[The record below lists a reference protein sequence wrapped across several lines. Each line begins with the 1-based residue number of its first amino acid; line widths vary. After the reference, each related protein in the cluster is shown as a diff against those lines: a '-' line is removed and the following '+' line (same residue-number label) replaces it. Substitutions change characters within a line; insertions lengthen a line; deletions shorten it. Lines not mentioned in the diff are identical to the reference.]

1 MKISLTIAVTI
12 LSVLAL
18 TGYANHSVASSNPTE
33 NYQQITISKKLFD
46 LLTEKKVDKINAIVA
61 TDDVGTEIYIDLA
74 AIEDFSNDTISPL
87 QENQV
92 SVSAAVAATAAATCP
107 PLYPTEPTNCIWIG
121 WKAASNEGGQYLPYH
136 CHCYR

>member
-12 LSVLAL
+12 LGVLAL
-18 TGYANHSVASSNPTE
+18 TGYADHSVASSNSPE

-61 TDDVGTEIYIDLA
+61 TDDIGNEIYIDLA
-74 AIEDFSNDTISPL
+74 AIADSPDDTISPL

-92 SVSAAVAATAAATCP
+92 SATVTTASTCP

-121 WKAASNEGGQYLPYH
+121 WKAAGNEGGQYLPYH

>member
-18 TGYANHSVASSNPTE
+18 TGYTNHSFASSNSTE

-61 TDDVGTEIYIDLA
+61 TDDIGNEIYIDLT
-74 AIEDFSNDTISPL
+74 AIEDFPNDTISPL

-92 SVSAAVAATAAATCP
+92 SAATASTCP
-107 PLYPTEPTNCIWIG
+107 PLYPSEPTNCIWIG
-121 WKAASNEGGQYLPYH
+121 WKAAGNEGGQYLPYH